1 MFAYCA
7 PNAITNSHLILLH
20 VTCTWPYSPPINK
33 MRNESDTKDKIISNL
48 RINFLFLKQN

>member
-7 PNAITNSHLILLH
+7 PNALTNSHLILLH

-33 MRNESDTKDKIISNL
+33 MRNESNTKDKIISNL
-48 RINFLFLKQN
+48 RINFLFFKQS